1 MKGAL
6 LALLVVILGGCG
18 SAPPVEIPDT
28 TPEMP
33 PEWTAADSSSAPTE
47 WWDSF
52 DDDRLEEVVAEALRQ
67 NPDLTAAA
75 ARLDAAAAQAR
86 IAGADLWPQVSAG
99 AGGTE
104 QELTAA
110 FLPGAPKIRSSSYGV
125 SLDIAWEVDLWGR
138 LANQKSAVA
147 ADFQAAAADY
157 HGARLSLAG
166 QTIKAWFAV
175 VEATRQAE
183 LARQTVAS
191 YERTIRN
198 VRSRYETGVR
208 PAVDLRLALVEQA
221 KAQAFLELRLQLLDR
236 SLRQLEVLLGRYPA
250 AAVEVD
256 GDLTPPPRNV
266 PAGLPADLLVRRPDL
281 IAAERRLA
289 AANRRTK
296 SSQRALLPRL
306 SLTASGGTS
315 SNQLGDL
322 LDGDFSVWSLVGNLV
337 QPIFQGGRLR
347 AQVDLSEAFEDQELA
362 NWVGLVLGACAEV
375 ENALESER
383 ALAAREAALT
393 EAATQARAAHDL
405 AQSRYQSGLDD
416 VITLLTAQRSAV
428 TAETSLLEVR
438 RLRLDSRVDLH
449 LALGGSLESEDDS

>member
-1 MKGAL
+1 VKGAL

-104 QELTAA
+104 QELTAV

-157 HGARLSLAG
+157 NGARLSLAG